1 MVTIN
6 ILMSDAT
13 GRVVFDGKMMMGM
26 GALFWLWICGGWMN
40 DERCTML
47 RIGKAGKSGKSGK

>member
-1 MVTIN
+1 
-6 ILMSDAT
+6 MSNAT
-13 GRVVFDGKMMMGM
+13 SRVVFDGKMMMGM
-26 GALFWLWICGGWMN
+26 GALLWLWICGGGMN